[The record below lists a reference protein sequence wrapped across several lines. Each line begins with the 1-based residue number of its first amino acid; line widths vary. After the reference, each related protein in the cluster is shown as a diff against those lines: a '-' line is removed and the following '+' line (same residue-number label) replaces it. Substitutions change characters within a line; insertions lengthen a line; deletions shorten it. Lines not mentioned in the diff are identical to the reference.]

1 MQTTYYTIV
10 DRAQLVF
17 RDEMYVHDRVA
28 TERLGNYK
36 VADSLFRFACDRL
49 FEISEYFVNTI
60 VSHPRGEFEL
70 S

>member
-17 RDEMYVHDRVA
+17 RDEMYVHDRMA

-36 VADSLFRFACDRL
+36 VTDSLFRFACDRSSKSPS
-49 FEISEYFVNTI
+49 IS
-60 VSHPRGEFEL
+60 
-70 S
+70 